1 MSNTNF
7 SSCSRL
13 GSVSNT
19 VLLKTDGDTD
29 QLSISILDSILSI
42 REVTL
47 FSSNSRLKKRESLA
61 ARPDAQPWR
70 VVRHSKKVMHSI
82 PIFFST
88 VKLYL
93 LRHSWIL
100 AQSDRTSF
108 LFMAQPGVGGFK
120 VRLTAY
126 ARPSPQQFFALPQVR
141 VLKRLQSHQ

>member
-61 ARPDAQPWR
+61 ARPDAQP
-70 VVRHSKKVMHSI
+70 
-82 PIFFST
+82 
-88 VKLYL
+88 
-93 LRHSWIL
+93 
-100 AQSDRTSF
+100 
-108 LFMAQPGVGGFK
+108 
-120 VRLTAY
+120 
-126 ARPSPQQFFALPQVR
+126 
-141 VLKRLQSHQ
+141 